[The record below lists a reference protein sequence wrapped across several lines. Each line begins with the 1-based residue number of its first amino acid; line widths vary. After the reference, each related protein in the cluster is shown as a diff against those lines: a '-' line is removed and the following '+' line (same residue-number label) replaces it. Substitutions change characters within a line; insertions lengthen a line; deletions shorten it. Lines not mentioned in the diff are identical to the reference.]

1 MKTALTKE
9 DGKFFGG
16 RSVIMIGDPQQ
27 LKPVCDKPLY
37 EKPDPK
43 NVTPLGLM

>member
-1 MKTALTKE
+1 MSEAT
-9 DGKFFGG
+9 DIYYRGCFGVLG
-16 RSVIMIGDPQQ
+16 LIMIGDPQQ